1 MRRYFDMTI
10 ARFGDRGE
18 SAGRTLRESRRA
30 AGLAILNADESF
42 QRLLGEH
49 RGAPQEL
56 ASVMTLLTYA
66 RRFTASIAAL
76 ALSRHSVDAPPAEAL
91 GPFAQGLR
99 AGLDDLTEA
108 LAESRSPAPFRDVP
122 IPSGPE
128 VPPLLQ
134 GRATRL
140 SRQLKT
146 LHDAVDRW
154 TRGHGADA
162 TEDGGGQT
170 LENHPRR

>member
-1 MRRYFDMTI
+1 M
-10 ARFGDRGE
+10 
-18 SAGRTLRESRRA
+18 
-30 AGLAILNADESF
+30 
-42 QRLLGEH
+42 
-49 RGAPQEL
+49 
-56 ASVMTLLTYA
+56 MTLLTYA

-154 TRGHGADA
+154 TRGHGAVA
-162 TEDGGGQT
+162 TEDGADRRWKITRGGDTLRARQRQVRT
-170 LENHPRR
+170 GVRVAEGAGLENR